1 MAKRRA
7 KYEYDDDAVDE
18 NEYRDIYGF
27 FPTSKPRKADGLKAK
42 TQRGAFGESWWGKRW
57 IAVLEGYGIGSR
69 LQRGRSYARGG
80 QVLNL
85 DIQPGKVTAQVQ
97 GSMPRPYNVQM
108 QLPLLTDAE
117 WAHVTEGMA
126 AQAIFSAKLLAG
138 EMPNEIEDVFNA
150 AKVSLFP
157 KTAAQLQTRCSC
169 PDAANPCKHIAAVY
183 YLLGEQFDAD
193 PFLIFTL
200 RGRTRDQIIAALRA
214 LRATLAAEAD
224 VLDTSSPQLSA
235 TAPLDADLD
244 QFWCSAGDLS
254 TFEPTIQPPAI
265 PYAALKRLGDS
276 PLNTRDALRD
286 LYDTISRAALARARG
301 E

>member
-1 MAKRRA
+1 MTKRRT
-7 KYEYDDDAVDE
+7 KHDYDDEIDE

-27 FPTSKPRKADGLKAK
+27 FPASKPRKADGLKAK

-108 QLPLLTDAE
+108 QLPLLTEEE
-117 WAHVTEGMA
+117 WAYVTEGMA
-126 AQAIFSAKLLAG
+126 AQAIFSAKLLSG
-138 EMPNEIEDVFNA
+138 EMPNEIENVFNA

-214 LRATLAAEAD
+214 LRATLATEP
-224 VLDTSSPQLSA
+224 DTLETIQTKPSA
-235 TAPLDADLD
+235 IPLDADLD
-244 QFWCSAGDLS
+244 QFWNASGDLS
-254 TFEPTIQPPAI
+254 TFDPTIQPPEI

-286 LYDTISRAALARARG
+286 LYDTISRAALARACA
-301 E
+301 EN

>member
-1 MAKRRA
+1 MAKRRT
-7 KYEYDDDAVDE
+7 KYEYDDAVDE

-27 FPTSKPRKADGLKAK
+27 FPASKPRKADGLKAK

-108 QLPLLTDAE
+108 QLPLLTDEE
-117 WAHVTEGMA
+117 WASVTEGMA
-126 AQAIFSAKLLAG
+126 AQAIFSAKLLSG

-200 RGRTRDQIIAALRA
+200 RGRTREQIIAALRA

-224 VLDTSSPQLSA
+224 VLDTSIPQLSA
-235 TAPLDADLD
+235 APLDADLD
-244 QFWCSAGDLS
+244 QFWHSAGDLS
-254 TFEPTIQPPAI
+254 AFEPTIQPPEI

-276 PLNTRDALRD
+276 PLNTRESLGKV
-286 LYDTISRAALARARG
+286 YDTISAFALARARG
-301 E
+301 DS